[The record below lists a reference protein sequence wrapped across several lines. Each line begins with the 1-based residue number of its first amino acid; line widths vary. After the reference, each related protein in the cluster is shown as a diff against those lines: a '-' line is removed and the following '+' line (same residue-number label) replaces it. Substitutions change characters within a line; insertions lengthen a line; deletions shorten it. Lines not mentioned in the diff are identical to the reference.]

1 MLTGGA
7 RDLARR
13 QQTLEAAIAWSYE
26 LLQPA
31 DQLLF
36 AKLAVFNGGRTLEAI
51 EAVCDPEGEL
61 DVLAGLQTLVDS
73 SLLNQQEAGDGES
86 RFVML
91 ETIHEYA
98 AARLDE
104 LADAG
109 ELRRRHALFFH
120 ALALEAKPELEGAE
134 QKRWLDRLEAEHGNL
149 RTALSSLQETDQTE
163 LLLELLNSLFNF
175 WNIRAGWSEPQGWY
189 EHALAASD
197 GQRSPARAW
206 MLLGAEA
213 VLAKRGEQVAGE
225 ALLAESLSIFGELG
239 DDRGIGRA
247 LINRGANQLE
257 LGRVRRGAQ
266 RVRGGCC
273 PPRPRRRRLR
283 RCPGERKPRRDRVQN
298 R

>member
-1 MLTGGA
+1 M
-7 RDLARR
+7 
-13 QQTLEAAIAWSYE
+13 
-26 LLQPA
+26 
-31 DQLLF
+31 
-36 AKLAVFNGGRTLEAI
+36 
-51 EAVCDPEGEL
+51 
-61 DVLAGLQTLVDS
+61 LAGLQTLVDS

-197 GQRSPARAW
+197 GQRSLARAW

-225 ALLAESLSIFGELG
+225 ALLAESLSIFGELE

-247 LINRGANQLE
+247 LISRGANQSE

-266 RVRGGCC
+266 RVRGGRC
-273 PPRPRRRRLR
+273 PPR
-283 RCPGERKPRRDRVQN
+283 
-298 R
+298 